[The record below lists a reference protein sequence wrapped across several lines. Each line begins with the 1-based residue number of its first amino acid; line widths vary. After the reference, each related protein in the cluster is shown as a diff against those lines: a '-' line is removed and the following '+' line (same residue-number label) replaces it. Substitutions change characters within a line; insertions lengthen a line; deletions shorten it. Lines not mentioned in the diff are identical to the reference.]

1 MSKNA
6 SKSEGDF
13 DSNKPIQNI
22 ELGHLGHKVENNKT
36 NEESDSEDDILS
48 MFEQGKEGATR
59 RNCSQYITH
68 EVLIHNI
75 DTSLSGASTFINQA
89 FDSVV

>member
-1 MSKNA
+1 M
-6 SKSEGDF
+6 
-13 DSNKPIQNI
+13 
-22 ELGHLGHKVENNKT
+22 GHLGHKVENNKT

-68 EVLIHNI
+68 NI
-75 DTSLSGASTFINQA
+75 DTSLFGTSIFINQA